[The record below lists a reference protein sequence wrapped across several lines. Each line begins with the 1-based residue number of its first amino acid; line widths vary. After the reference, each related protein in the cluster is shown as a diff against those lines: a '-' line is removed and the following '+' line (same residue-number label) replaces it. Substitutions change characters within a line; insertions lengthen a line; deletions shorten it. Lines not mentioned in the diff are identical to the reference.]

1 MDKMELS
8 KRLEQLVGEAAAQEG
23 RLEMTQVLD
32 HFRDV
37 QMTPEEKAERKSY
50 YEQKFREITEKAEA
64 ENYDILFLDELIY
77 TIRAGLFDEEILV
90 EYLKHKP
97 EYLEVILTGQNP
109 GDRLIQLADYVSEIR
124 KMKHPF
130 DAGLP
135 ARKGIEK

>member
-1 MDKMELS
+1 M
-8 KRLEQLVGEAAAQEG
+8 
-23 RLEMTQVLD
+23 
-32 HFRDV
+32 
-37 QMTPEEKAERKSY
+37 
-50 YEQKFREITEKAEA
+50 
-64 ENYDILFLDELIY
+64 
-77 TIRAGLFDEEILV
+77 